1 MLCKIIYYNAVMEAK
16 YENIYRDLN
25 VTPTKQRLDLA
36 KLIFAKKQH
45 FTASDLISLAN
56 KNGLNISMAT
66 VYNTLSLL
74 EDKGMLKT
82 INIDNELKFYDT
94 NLENHH
100 HLYNTTM
107 STLTD
112 IAHDRVTFSEL
123 PELPKTLEIES
134 TELLIKVKNK

>member
-1 MLCKIIYYNAVMEAK
+1 MEAK
-16 YENIYRDLN
+16 FENIYRALN
-25 VTPTKQRLDLA
+25 VTPTKQRVDLA
-36 KLIFAKKQH
+36 QLIFAKKQH
-45 FTASDLISLAN
+45 FTAADLISLAD
-56 KNGLNISMAT
+56 KNRLNISMAT

-112 IAHDRVTFSEL
+112 IAHDRVTFAEL
-123 PELPKTLEIES
+123 PELPNTLEIES

>member
-1 MLCKIIYYNAVMEAK
+1 MEAK

-56 KNGLNISMAT
+56 NNGLNISMAT

-94 NLENHH
+94 NMENHH

-112 IAHDRVTFSEL
+112 IAHDRVSFAEL

>member
-1 MLCKIIYYNAVMEAK
+1 MEAK
-16 YENIYRDLN
+16 YERIYRDLN
-25 VTPTKQRLDLA
+25 VTPTKQRVDLA
-36 KLIFAKKQH
+36 QLIFSKKQH
-45 FTASDLISLAN
+45 FTASDLISLADKN
-56 KNGLNISMAT
+56 KLNISMAT
-66 VYNTLSLL
+66 VHNTLSLL

-94 NLENHH
+94 NLEDHH

-112 IAHDRVTFSEL
+112 IAHDRVSFSEL

-134 TELLIKVKNK
+134 TEVLIKVKNK

>member
-1 MLCKIIYYNAVMEAK
+1 MTPMDK
-16 YENIYRDLN
+16 YENLYREMN

-36 KLIFAKKQH
+36 HLIFAKKQH
-45 FTASDLISLAN
+45 FTAAELISMADKN
-56 KNGLNISMAT
+56 KLNISMAT

-94 NLENHH
+94 NLEDHH

-112 IAHDRVTFSEL
+112 IAHDKVVFAEL
-123 PELPKTLEIES
+123 PELPKSLEIES
-134 TELLIKVKNK
+134 TELLIKAHNK

>member
-1 MLCKIIYYNAVMEAK
+1 MEAK

-25 VTPTKQRLDLA
+25 VTPTKQRIDLA
-36 KLIFAKKQH
+36 QLIFSKKQH
-45 FTASDLISLAN
+45 FTAADLISLAD

-112 IAHDRVTFSEL
+112 IAHDRVTFQEL
-123 PELPKTLEIES
+123 PELPSTLEIES
-134 TELLIKVKNK
+134 TELLIKVRNK

>member
-1 MLCKIIYYNAVMEAK
+1 MEAK

-45 FTASDLISLAN
+45 FTASDLISLAD

-94 NLENHH
+94 NMENHH
-100 HLYNTTM
+100 HFYNTTM

-112 IAHDRVTFSEL
+112 IAHDRVSFAEL

>member
-1 MLCKIIYYNAVMEAK
+1 MSPMDK
-16 YENIYRDLN
+16 YEKLYRELN

-36 KLIFAKKQH
+36 HLIFAKKQH
-45 FTASDLISLAN
+45 FTAAELISMAD
-56 KNGLNISMAT
+56 KNELNISMAT

-94 NLENHH
+94 NLEDHH

-112 IAHDRVTFSEL
+112 IAHDEVVFAEL
-123 PELPKTLEIES
+123 PELPKNLEIES
-134 TELLIKVKNK
+134 TELLIKAHNK

>member
-1 MLCKIIYYNAVMEAK
+1 MDK
-16 YENIYRDLN
+16 YEKLYREMN

-36 KLIFAKKQH
+36 HLIFAKKQH
-45 FTASDLISLAN
+45 FTAAELIFMAN
-56 KNGLNISMAT
+56 KNKLNITMAT

-94 NLENHH
+94 NLEDHH

-112 IAHDRVTFSEL
+112 IAHDKVVFAEL
-123 PELPKTLEIES
+123 PELPKSLEIES
-134 TELLIKVKNK
+134 TELLIKARNK

>member
-1 MLCKIIYYNAVMEAK
+1 M
-16 YENIYRDLN
+16 
-25 VTPTKQRLDLA
+25 DLA
-36 KLIFAKKQH
+36 QLIFAKKQH
-45 FTASDLISLAN
+45 FTADLISLAD
-56 KNGLNISMAT
+56 KNRLNISMAT

-112 IAHDRVTFSEL
+112 IAHDRVTFAEL
-123 PELPKTLEIES
+123 PELPNTLEIES

>member
-1 MLCKIIYYNAVMEAK
+1 MEVK

-45 FTASDLISLAN
+45 FTAADLISLADN
-56 KNGLNISMAT
+56 KGLNISMAT

-100 HLYNTTM
+100 HFYNTTM

-112 IAHDRVTFSEL
+112 IAHDRVTFAEL
-123 PELPKTLEIES
+123 PELPKNLEIES

>member
-1 MLCKIIYYNAVMEAK
+1 MEAK
-16 YENIYRDLN
+16 YENIYSDLN

-36 KLIFAKKQH
+36 RLIFAKKQH
-45 FTASDLISLAN
+45 FTAADLISLAD

-112 IAHDRVTFSEL
+112 IAHDKVTFAEL

-134 TELLIKVKNK
+134 TELLIKVKNKQL

>member
-1 MLCKIIYYNAVMEAK
+1 MEAK

-56 KNGLNISMAT
+56 KSGLNISMAT

-94 NLENHH
+94 NMENHH

-112 IAHDRVTFSEL
+112 IAHDRVSFAEL

>member
-1 MLCKIIYYNAVMEAK
+1 MEGK
-16 YENIYRDLN
+16 YEDIYRKLS
-25 VTPTKQRLDLA
+25 VTPTKQRVDLA
-36 KLIFAKKQH
+36 RLIFSKKQH
-45 FTASDLISLAN
+45 FTANELIAMADK
-56 KNGLNISMAT
+56 KNLNISMAT

-94 NLENHH
+94 NLDNHH

-112 IAHDRVTFSEL
+112 IDHGRIVFAEL
-123 PELPKTLEIES
+123 PELPKTLQIES
-134 TELLIKVKNK
+134 TEVLIKARNK

>member
-1 MLCKIIYYNAVMEAK
+1 MEAK
-16 YENIYRDLN
+16 YEYIYRDLN

-45 FTASDLISLAN
+45 FTASDLIGLAN

-94 NLENHH
+94 NMENHH

-112 IAHDRVTFSEL
+112 IAHDRVSFAEL

>member
-1 MLCKIIYYNAVMEAK
+1 MEAN

-94 NLENHH
+94 NMENHH

-112 IAHDRVTFSEL
+112 IAHDRVTFAEL

>member
-1 MLCKIIYYNAVMEAK
+1 MQGK
-16 YENIYRDLN
+16 YEGIYRELN
-25 VTPTKQRLDLA
+25 VTPTKQRVDLA
-36 KLIFAKKQH
+36 RLIFSKKQH
-45 FTASDLISLAN
+45 FTANELISMAD
-56 KNGLNISMAT
+56 KKKLNISMAT

-94 NLENHH
+94 NLDTHH

-112 IAHDRVTFSEL
+112 IDNDKIVFAEL
-123 PELPKTLEIES
+123 PELPKTLKIES
-134 TELLIKVKNK
+134 TEVLIRARNK

>member
-1 MLCKIIYYNAVMEAK
+1 MEAK

-36 KLIFAKKQH
+36 RLIFAKKQH
-45 FTASDLISLAN
+45 FTAADLISLAD

-112 IAHDRVTFSEL
+112 IAHDRVTFAEL
-123 PELPKTLEIES
+123 PELPKNLEIES

>member
-1 MLCKIIYYNAVMEAK
+1 MDK
-16 YENIYRDLN
+16 YEKLYREMN

-36 KLIFAKKQH
+36 HLIFAKKQH
-45 FTASDLISLAN
+45 FTAAELIFMAN
-56 KNGLNISMAT
+56 KNKLNISMAT

-94 NLENHH
+94 NLEDHH

-112 IAHDRVTFSEL
+112 IAHDKVVFAEL
-123 PELPKTLEIES
+123 PELPKSLEIES
-134 TELLIKVKNK
+134 TELLIKAHNK

>member
-1 MLCKIIYYNAVMEAK
+1 MEAK

-36 KLIFAKKQH
+36 RLIFAKKQH
-45 FTASDLISLAN
+45 FTAADLISLAD

-94 NLENHH
+94 NMENHH

-112 IAHDRVTFSEL
+112 IAHDKVTFAEL

-134 TELLIKVKNK
+134 TELLIKVKNKQL

>member
-1 MLCKIIYYNAVMEAK
+1 MEAK

-36 KLIFAKKQH
+36 QLIFAKKQH
-45 FTASDLISLAN
+45 FTAADLISLAD

-112 IAHDRVTFSEL
+112 IAHDRVTFQEL
-123 PELPKTLEIES
+123 PELPNTLEIES
-134 TELLIKVKNK
+134 TELLIKVRNK

>member
-1 MLCKIIYYNAVMEAK
+1 MEAK

-45 FTASDLISLAN
+45 FTAADLISLAD
-56 KNGLNISMAT
+56 KNRLNISMAT

-112 IAHDRVTFSEL
+112 IAHDRVTFAEL
-123 PELPKTLEIES
+123 PELPNTLEIES

>member
-1 MLCKIIYYNAVMEAK
+1 MEAK
-16 YENIYRDLN
+16 YEKIYRDLN

-36 KLIFAKKQH
+36 QLIFSKKQH
-45 FTASDLISLAN
+45 FTAADLISMADTN
-56 KNGLNISMAT
+56 KLNISMAT
-66 VYNTLSLL
+66 IYNTLSLL

-82 INIDNELKFYDT
+82 INIDNELKFYGT

-112 IAHDRVTFSEL
+112 IAHDKVTFAEL

>member
-1 MLCKIIYYNAVMEAK
+1 MDKFEKL
-16 YENIYRDLN
+16 YREMN

-36 KLIFAKKQH
+36 HLIFAKKQH
-45 FTASDLISLAN
+45 FTAADLISMAD
-56 KNGLNISMAT
+56 KNNLNISMAT

-94 NLENHH
+94 NLEDHH

-112 IAHDRVTFSEL
+112 IAHDKVVFAEL
-123 PELPKTLEIES
+123 PELPKNLEIES
-134 TELLIKVKNK
+134 TELLIKAHNK

>member
-1 MLCKIIYYNAVMEAK
+1 METK

-94 NLENHH
+94 NMENHH
-100 HLYNTTM
+100 HFYNTTM

-112 IAHDRVTFSEL
+112 IAHDRVTFAEL

>member
-1 MLCKIIYYNAVMEAK
+1 MEVK

-56 KNGLNISMAT
+56 KSGLNISMAT

-94 NLENHH
+94 NLEDHH

-112 IAHDRVTFSEL
+112 IAHNKVTFAEL

>member
-1 MLCKIIYYNAVMEAK
+1 MEVK

-45 FTASDLISLAN
+45 FTAADLISLADN
-56 KNGLNISMAT
+56 KGLNISMAT

-112 IAHDRVTFSEL
+112 IAHDRVSFAEL